1 MRKLH
6 AVLLIVAACVV
17 SACTTTSE
25 GYSSTAN
32 ASPEAALES
41 YTSLGLQYL
50 RAGNT
55 ASAKGPL
62 QRALQI
68 DSNYA
73 PAFNALAL
81 VFQAEDDMALAEGYF
96 RKAVAAD
103 PQSAMIHNNFGA
115 FLYSRQRFE
124 EACQELARA
133 TEDPFYQARA
143 QAFENMGRC
152 YRKIGRL
159 DVAEHAFNRALTL
172 SRQRPIAL
180 IELADILLAKG
191 DAAGATALFDQFREY
206 VDAKQIDHFSLS
218 LWVGVRVA
226 RHEKNAGRAATYA
239 LLLKNMFPES
249 AEYRLYKE
257 SAQ

>member
-6 AVLLIVAACVV
+6 AVLLIWAALGV
-17 SACTTTSE
+17 SACTTTSDRFNSPD
-25 GYSSTAN
+25 SS
-32 ASPEAALES
+32 PQAALES

-62 QRALQI
+62 QRALEI
-68 DSNYA
+68 DADYA

-81 VFQAEDDMALAEGYF
+81 VFQAEEDLALSESYF

-115 FLYSRQRFE
+115 FLFSQQRYE
-124 EACQELARA
+124 EACQELTRA

-159 DVAEHAFNRALTL
+159 DIAEHAFNRALTL
-172 SRQRPIAL
+172 SRQRPIAM

-191 DAAGATALFDQFREY
+191 DKAGAAVLFDQFREY
-206 VDAKQIDHFSLS
+206 VDAKQIDHFALS

-226 RHEKNAGRAATYA
+226 RFEKNSGRAATYA

-249 AEYRLYKE
+249 AEYQLYKE

>member
-6 AVLLIVAACVV
+6 AVLLLGAACVV
-17 SACTTTSE
+17 SACTTTSD
-25 GYSSTAN
+25 GFNSSN
-32 ASPEAALES
+32 SSPDAALES

-62 QRALQI
+62 LRALEI
-68 DSNYA
+68 DDGYA

-81 VFQAEDDMALAEGYF
+81 VFQAEDDLSIAESYF

-115 FLYSRQRFE
+115 FLFAQQRFD

-172 SRQRPIAL
+172 SRQRPIAMV
-180 IELADILLAKG
+180 ELADILLEKG
-191 DAAGATALFDQFREY
+191 DQAGAAVLFDQFREY
-206 VDAKQIDHFSLS
+206 VDSKQIDHFPLS

-226 RHEKNAGRAATYA
+226 RYEKQSGRAATYA

-249 AEYRLYKE
+249 AEYQLYKE

>member
-6 AVLLIVAACVV
+6 AVLLIGAACVL
-17 SACTTTSE
+17 SAC
-25 GYSSTAN
+25 SSTPDRFN
-32 ASPEAALES
+32 STDASPEAALES

-62 QRALQI
+62 QRALEI
-68 DSNYA
+68 DDNYA
-73 PAFNALAL
+73 PAYNALAL
-81 VFQAEDDMALAEGYF
+81 VFQAEEDLAISERYF

-115 FLYSRQRFE
+115 FLFSQQRYE
-124 EACQELARA
+124 EACQELTRA

-152 YRKIGRL
+152 YRRIGRL

-172 SRQRPIAL
+172 SRQRPVAL
-180 IELADILLAKG
+180 VELADIKLDKG
-191 DAAGATALFDQFREY
+191 DEAAASALFDQFREY
-206 VDAKQIDHFSLS
+206 VDAKQIDHFPLS
-218 LWVGVRVA
+218 LWVGVRVS
-226 RHEKNAGRAATYA
+226 RYERNSGRAATYA

-249 AEYRLYKE
+249 TEYRLYKE
-257 SAQ
+257 STQ